1 MAVWI
6 LLGLLV
12 CVLRI
17 NGFSI
22 IVTRGLID
30 SIQQTSLPLKFTR
43 RLKCETDGVC
53 RCKENFNTYIFDDT
67 LLKGKC
73 IKDYEIIKD
82 RSSKYCSYI

>member
-6 LLGLLV
+6 LLGVLV
-12 CVLRI
+12 CVLSI

-22 IVTRGLID
+22 IVTRGLKD

-43 RLKCETDGVC
+43 GLKCKNGVC
-53 RCKENFNTYIFDDT
+53 QCTRKNFSTYIFDDT

>member
-6 LLGLLV
+6 LLGVLV

-22 IVTRGLID
+22 IVTRGLED
-30 SIQQTSLPLKFTR
+30 SIQQTSLPLKPR
-43 RLKCETDGVC
+43 GLKCKNGVC
-53 RCKENFNTYIFDDT
+53 QCKNKFSTYIFDDT

-73 IKDYEIIKD
+73 IKEYEIIKD